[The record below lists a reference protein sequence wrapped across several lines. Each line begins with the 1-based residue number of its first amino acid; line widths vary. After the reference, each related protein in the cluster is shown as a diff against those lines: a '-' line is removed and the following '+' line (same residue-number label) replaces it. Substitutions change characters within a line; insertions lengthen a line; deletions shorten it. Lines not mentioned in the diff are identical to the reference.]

1 MCKGPGVGGN
11 TAQAGNL
18 KTKGQQKDGV
28 SERRSVVRDR
38 AGEVGGLHEPCEL
51 SKEGLLFVLP
61 LSLRRQENH

>member
-1 MCKGPGVGGN
+1 MQRPWGGREHG
-11 TAQAGNL
+11 TVGNL
-18 KTKGQQKDGV
+18 KTKVQRKDGV
-28 SERRSVVRDR
+28 SERRSVVRDQ